1 MYLSLSIIYTYMNS
15 FIQVTTDSLDGT
27 KEENIELVIN

>member
-1 MYLSLSIIYTYMNS
+1 MYLSYINS
-15 FIQVTTDSLDGT
+15 FIQLTTDSLDGT